1 MAFAAMRLRVDA
13 PAWHTTINACR
24 NRLDCRSTYVGARPH
39 MRASWPP
46 NPGGRLV
53 FPARFRAG
61 TFDKGAEMKITGA
74 QALIKSLEMEGVEV
88 MFGLPG
94 GCILPAYDP
103 LLDSSIRHI
112 LVRHE
117 QGAGHMAEGYAHVT
131 GRPGVAMVTSG
142 PAATNLVTP
151 LCDAYMDSIPMVA
164 ITGQVSTF
172 AIGTDAFQ
180 EADTIGITRSVTKH
194 NELVMSAQDI
204 PRVVKEAFHIATTGR
219 PGPVLIDVPKDCL
232 TDTMDWEWPD
242 TIDLPGYKPNTKG
255 HPRMIREA
263 AKVIVASTRSVIYVG
278 GGILKARAA
287 EALRELAELT
297 DIHVVTTLMARG
309 AFPDDHPLCL
319 GMPGMHGN
327 ASAIAALQ
335 RSDLLIALGA
345 RFDDRITGKVS
356 TFAPDAKIIPVDVD
370 PAELGK
376 VRRPD
381 VPIVGDCRLVIE
393 ELVRA
398 VRDLMNAGTD
408 APDRS
413 SWKSHISGWQERFP
427 LTYESSAEGDAL
439 KPQFCLEVLRDS
451 APEGTILVSGVGQ
464 HQMWSSQYW
473 KFTEPYTWVNSGGL
487 GTMGFSVPA
496 AIGAKVGRPDRT
508 VWAIDGDGC
517 FQMTAQELVTAS
529 VERIPIKVGM
539 MNNSYLGMVRQWQE
553 MFYEERY
560 SEVYLS
566 PELPDFVMWA
576 EAMGCV
582 GIRVES
588 PEEVEPAIEKAN
600 SINDRPVVVEFRVD
614 WQEKVFPMVP
624 AGASNDDLV
633 LPGSQQDSKGS
644 LR

>member
-1 MAFAAMRLRVDA
+1 
-13 PAWHTTINACR
+13 
-24 NRLDCRSTYVGARPH
+24 
-39 MRASWPP
+39 
-46 NPGGRLV
+46 
-53 FPARFRAG
+53 
-61 TFDKGAEMKITGA
+61 MKMTGA
-74 QALIKSLEMEGVEV
+74 QALIRSLELEGTEV
-88 MFGLPG
+88 IFGLPG

-103 LLDSSIRHI
+103 LLDSPIRHI

-142 PAATNLVTP
+142 PAATNMVTP
-151 LCDAYMDSIPMVA
+151 LCDAYMDSIPMIA
-164 ITGQVSTF
+164 ITGQVSTG

-180 EADTIGITRSVTKH
+180 ECDTVGITRSVTKH
-194 NELVMSAQDI
+194 NELIMKPSDVPLAVRQ
-204 PRVVKEAFHIATTGR
+204 AFHIATTGR
-219 PGPVLIDVPKDCL
+219 PGPVLLDVPKDVL
-232 TDTMDWEWPD
+232 QLEMDWYWPSD
-242 TIDLPGYKPNTKG
+242 DEVADSLPGYRPTTKG
-255 HPRMIREA
+255 HQRMIKEA
-263 AKVIVASTRSVIYVG
+263 ARLILASERPVLYVG

-327 ASAIAALQ
+327 ATAITALQ
-335 RSDLLIALGA
+335 KADLLITLGA
-345 RFDDRITGKVS
+345 RFDDRVTGKVS
-356 TFAPDAKIIPVDVD
+356 TFAPEAKIIHVDID
-370 PAELGK
+370 PAEQGK

-393 ELVRA
+393 EMIKVIRA
-398 VRDLMNAGTD
+398 LLDGGETQADTS
-408 APDRS
+408 A
-413 SWKSHISGWQERFP
+413 WKSRISGWREQFP
-427 LTYESSAEGDAL
+427 LSYEQSEPGDAL
-439 KPQFCLEVLRDS
+439 KPQFCLEQIRDA
-451 APEGTILVSGVGQ
+451 APEGTILCSGVGQ
-464 HQMWSSQYW
+464 HQMWTSQYW
-473 KFTEPYTWVNSGGL
+473 KFNEPYTWVNSGGL

-517 FQMTAQELVTAS
+517 FQMTAQELVTAA
-529 VERIPIKVGM
+529 VERIPVKVGIL
-539 MNNSYLGMVRQWQE
+539 NNSYLGMVRQWQE

-566 PELPDFVMWA
+566 PDLPDFVRWA

-588 PEEVEPAIEKAN
+588 PEEAGPAIDKAN
-600 SINDRPVVVEFRVD
+600 SIDDRPVVVDFRVD
-614 WQEKVFPMVP
+614 ASEKVFPMVA
-624 AGASNDDLV
+624 AGHSNDDV
-633 LPGSQQDSKGS
+633 MLPAGQQERREF